1 MRPGSEIININ
12 GSAELLDEWLMNF
25 SIWLSMLA
33 FSRNGLEGTPNTTCV
48 NRMTTRSDGTAM
60 ASSTHKN
67 FNTLS
72 NRHHEQGLL
81 HISNKGYIVEPESEE
96 DV

>member
-1 MRPGSEIININ
+1 MV
-12 GSAELLDEWLMNF
+12 
-25 SIWLSMLA
+25 A
-33 FSRNGLEGTPNTTCV
+33 FNRNGLEETPNTTRV
-48 NRMTTRSDGTAM
+48 NCMTTISDGTAM

-67 FNTLS
+67 FNILS

-81 HISNKGYIVEPESEE
+81 HVSNKGYIVEPESEE